1 MDINKTH
8 DNGTT
13 VISVSGRVDTTTTP
27 MLENEI
33 KASYDE
39 CSTLVIDFADVK
51 YISSAGLRILLS
63 AHKVMSKKSGL
74 KVINVN
80 DEIMEIFD
88 ITGFSAIL
96 NIEKGA

>member
-39 CSTLVIDFADVK
+39 CSTLVIDFEDVK